1 MKKRNR
7 KRRRPS
13 GVQITTFA
21 GIMGAEGTTIGR
33 AGGAGARDGDGVIA
47 TIEGEV
53 EVVIVDAVAIETTGM
68 RTSIIKT
75 KCME

>member
-21 GIMGAEGTTIGR
+21 GIMGAEGTIGR